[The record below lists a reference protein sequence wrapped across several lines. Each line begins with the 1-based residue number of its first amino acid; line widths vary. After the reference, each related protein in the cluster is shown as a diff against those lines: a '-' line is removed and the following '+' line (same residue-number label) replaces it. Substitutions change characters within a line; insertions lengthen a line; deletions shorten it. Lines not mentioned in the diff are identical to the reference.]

1 MQVRRFIHRLAES
14 VSASVQLASPFGPPP
29 RSDRRYARR

>member
-1 MQVRRFIHRLAES
+1 MQVRRFIARLAES
-14 VSASVQLASPFGPPP
+14 VSATTQLASPFGQPP